1 MALQP
6 SQEPSQVEAEG
17 RLTGKQ
23 PELGIRIHSFSV
35 AVVLLCCFRDGMLD
49 APNYDAIERMV
60 RDAGVPVIAA
70 GGVADVA
77 QIGPLAATGV
87 EAVIIGRALYDG
99 RVDLPAAIQEA
110 ERAR

>member
-1 MALQP
+1 
-6 SQEPSQVEAEG
+6 
-17 RLTGKQ
+17 
-23 PELGIRIHSFSV
+23 
-35 AVVLLCCFRDGMLD
+35 
-49 APNYDAIERMV
+49 
-60 RDAGVPVIAA
+60 IAA

-110 ERAR
+110 ERTG